1 MSSAPSRKEW
11 NNSKEKMKMGERVS
25 GEYFGI
31 FDNPEAEGNRPEQ
44 TGKLMI
50 DADLLQA
57 LIDVGHAQQ
66 ERGYPVSVEMNL
78 GFWKKTGRDSNKEY
92 LWGRPSVWVTDD
104 PAPPKQRAGGYNK
117 PKRPVAQK
125 ISLPQEDSDDEIP
138 F

>member
-1 MSSAPSRKEW
+1 
-11 NNSKEKMKMGERVS
+11 MGERVK

-44 TGKLMI
+44 TGKLI
-50 DADLLQA
+50 VDADLLQA

-66 ERGYPVSVEMNL
+66 ERDYPIEIEMNL

-104 PAPPKQRAGGYNK
+104 PAPPKQRRTQRPQK
-117 PKRPVAQK
+117 PVAQK
-125 ISLPQEDSDDEIP
+125 RSLPKEPEDEIP